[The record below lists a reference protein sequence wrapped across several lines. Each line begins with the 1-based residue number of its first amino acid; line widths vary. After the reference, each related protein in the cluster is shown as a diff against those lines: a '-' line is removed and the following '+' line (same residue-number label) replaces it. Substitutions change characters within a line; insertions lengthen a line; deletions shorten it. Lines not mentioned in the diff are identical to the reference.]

1 MGGINS
7 THGIP
12 YKVISLSYCYWRKNI
27 TSLWWFS
34 KITQNQ
40 CALLEVSPINNWD
53 PVVTLSKGKCTG
65 PFPIPLPENV
75 KSPFFHLGAFFGRN
89 AKKIIKFQPRDQ
101 FSFVSEL
108 IPFCF
113 CIHCCSYF
121 LHRGRLSSGTPN
133 KTYHFWFQSLAP
145 KMECTQQKFALEMT
159 REWSF
164 LLSLS
169 KKWPKKIILAMCF
182 FVPSIG
188 LL

>member
-1 MGGINS
+1 MVLVFWKHNFNTWKSLQS
-7 THGIP
+7 TIETQWYHGL
-12 YKVISLSYCYWRKNI
+12 KVTAQAQVSNTPPRKCQKSVFSSWRI
-27 TSLWWFS
+27 FW
-34 KITQNQ
+34 
-40 CALLEVSPINNWD
+40 E
-53 PVVTLSKGKCTG
+53 KC
-65 PFPIPLPENV
+65 E
-75 KSPFFHLGAFFGRN
+75 
-89 AKKIIKFQPRDQ
+89 KIIRFQPRDQ

-108 IPFCF
+108 IHFCF
-113 CIHCCSYF
+113 CEHCCSYF
-121 LHRGRLSSGTPN
+121 LHRGRLSTGTAN

-182 FVPSIG
+182 SVPSIG

>member
-1 MGGINS
+1 MSPTTEFQSNLR
-7 THGIP
+7 HLDR
-12 YKVISLSYCYWRKNI
+12 ISLLPDHVLGGLPVDLLLQLVHHPRPDFRRGVFFSLKELIFVQNFGTTKN
-27 TSLWWFS
+27 
-34 KITQNQ
+34 
-40 CALLEVSPINNWD
+40 V
-53 PVVTLSKGKCTG
+53 
-65 PFPIPLPENV
+65 
-75 KSPFFHLGAFFGRN
+75 
-89 AKKIIKFQPRDQ
+89 
-101 FSFVSEL
+101 

-121 LHRGRLSSGTPN
+121 LHRGRLSSGTAN

-182 FVPSIG
+182 SVPSIG